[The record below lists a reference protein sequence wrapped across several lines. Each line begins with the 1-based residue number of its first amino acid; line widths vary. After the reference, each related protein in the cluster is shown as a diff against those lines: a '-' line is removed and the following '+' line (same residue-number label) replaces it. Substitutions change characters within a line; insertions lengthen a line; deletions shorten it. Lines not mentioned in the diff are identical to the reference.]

1 MVLVKNGGRGDQKY
15 VDEVFKVHLVRSVP
29 WSGNQRV
36 KWDIILTF
44 TGLFNTF
51 MF

>member
-15 VDEVFKVHLVRSVP
+15 VDEVFMVHLVRSGP
-29 WSGNQRV
+29 WSGNQCV

-44 TGLFNTF
+44 TRLFNTF
-51 MF
+51 IF